1 MLIIVLPIFLIT
13 ITCMIQIT
21 DKHNCCGCSA
31 CVQICPKQCISFDE
45 DNKGFCYP
53 KVNVDNCFNC
63 GLCEKACPCLN
74 QDESQKPLKVY
85 AAINPD
91 EKIRSESSSGGVFTM
106 LAEAIIAE
114 GGVVFGARF
123 DEKWEVIHD
132 YTETKEG
139 LEAFRCSKYVQSKIG
154 RTYIQAQ
161 TFLNA
166 GRKVLYTGTSCQ
178 IAGLKRF
185 LRKEYDNLLTVDVV
199 CHGVPSPL
207 VWRNYLKT
215 LTERP
220 TEVVG
225 NKTGWSLLKERPV
238 ISHISFRDKLNGWKK
253 FGFVVRGKTDCKA
266 QEEILLH
273 ETIDDNLF
281 MKLFMCNL
289 VLRPSCF
296 NCSAKAGKSG
306 SDITIA
312 DYWGIEDVHPE
323 FFDDKG
329 ASAVIINSAK
339 GQAYIKK
346 LNLRLLNSEYDNILR
361 YNPSL
366 EHSVEETQDVERF
379 WRVFEKKG
387 IGASIRIVNP
397 PAPGFLRRAY
407 YYIRRHLN

>member
-1 MLIIVLPIFLIT
+1 
-13 ITCMIQIT
+13 MIQIT
-21 DKHNCCGCSA
+21 DKHNCCGCSS

-53 KVNVDNCFNC
+53 NVNVDKCINC

-85 AAINPD
+85 AAINPN
-91 EKIRSESSSGGVFTM
+91 EKIRNESSSGGVFTM
-106 LAEAIIAE
+106 LAETIIAE

-139 LEAFRCSKYVQSKIG
+139 LETFRCSKYVQSIIG
-154 RTYIQAQ
+154 STYIQAKS
-161 TFLNA
+161 FLNT

-178 IAGLKRF
+178 VAGLKKF
-185 LRKEYDNLLTVDVV
+185 LRNEYDNLFTVDVV

-207 VWRNYLKT
+207 VWRNYLNT

-225 NKTGWSLLKERPV
+225 NKAGWPLLKDRP
-238 ISHISFRDKLNGWKK
+238 IITHISFRDKLYGWKN
-253 FGFVVRGKTDCKA
+253 FGFVVRGKIDSNA

-289 VLRPSCF
+289 ILRPSCF
-296 NCSAKAGKSG
+296 NCSAKAGKCG

-312 DYWGIEDVHPE
+312 DYWGVEDIHPE

-339 GQAYIKK
+339 GETYIKK

-387 IGASIRIVNP
+387 IGASNMIVNP
-397 PAPGFLRRAY
+397 PAPGFLRRVY
-407 YYIRRHLN
+407 YYIRRHLS